1 MKLYKIFA
9 LALGLVAIG
18 LILSA
23 PVAEAETTGA
33 LDLIFVIDLTG
44 SMGDDIEEVQE
55 QASDIVEYISDNIPS
70 YRIAIV
76 GYRDFGES
84 VMFEDYAFSDDVDK
98 ILGNIN
104 SLSVYGGGD
113 WPEAVYEGLMR
124 AIMTEKIG
132 DWRDSVHKKI
142 ILMGD
147 APPHEKEDGI
157 DYIYDLDDVA
167 EAAYNVDPANIYT
180 IVIGDDADAARSFE
194 MLAEETSGEFLTAA
208 EAEDVP
214 LAIME
219 VLKDIKEDVGGKNW
233 WMIGLIILASLG
245 VIIAIVIAIV
255 FVIKKK

>member
-1 MKLYKIFA
+1 MKLYKIFV
-9 LALGLVAIG
+9 LGLFVVG

-23 PVAEAETTGA
+23 PIAKAETAGA

-55 QASDIVEYISDNIPS
+55 QASDIVEYISDNIPRW
-70 YRIAIV
+70 RIAIV
-76 GYRDFGES
+76 GYRDFTDS
-84 VMFEDYAFSDDVDK
+84 VMFEDYAFSSNKED
-98 ILGNIN
+98 ILDNIN
-104 SLSVYGGGD
+104 ALSVYGGGD
-113 WPEAVYEGLMR
+113 FPEAVYEGLMR
-124 AIMTEKIG
+124 AIMTEEIG
-132 DWRDSVHKKI
+132 DWRDGVHKKI

-147 APPHEKEDGI
+147 APPHEKEDGYQ
-157 DYIYDLDDVA
+157 YIYDIDDVSK
-167 EAAYNVDPANIYT
+167 AAYEVDPANIYS
-180 IVIGDDADAARSFE
+180 IVIGGDADAARSFE
-194 MLAEETSGEFLTAA
+194 LLAEETSGEFLTAA

-219 VLKDIKEDVGGKNW
+219 VLEGIKEDVGGRNW

>member
-1 MKLYKIFA
+1 MKIYKVFV
-9 LALGLVAIG
+9 LGLIAIG
-18 LILSA
+18 LVLST
-23 PVAEAETTGA
+23 PVAEAKTVGV

-70 YRIAIV
+70 WRIAIV
-76 GYRDFGES
+76 GYRDFGEP
-84 VMFEDYAFSDDVDK
+84 VMFEDYAFSSNRED
-98 ILGNIN
+98 ILDNIN
-104 SLSVYGGGD
+104 DLSVYGGGD

-124 AIMTEKIG
+124 AIMTEEIG
-132 DWRDSVHKKI
+132 DWRDGVHKKI

-147 APPHEKEDGI
+147 APPHEKEDGS
-157 DYIYDLDDVA
+157 DYIYDIDDVA
-167 EAAYNVDPANIYT
+167 EAAYNVDPANIYS

-194 MLAEETSGEFLTAA
+194 MLAEKTSGKFLTAA

-219 VLKDIKEDVGGKNW
+219 ALEDIKEDVGGKNW
-233 WMIGLIILASLG
+233 WRIGLIILAVLG
-245 VIIAIVIAIV
+245 VITAIIVAIV

>member
-1 MKLYKIFA
+1 MKIYKIFA
-9 LALGLVAIG
+9 LGLIAIG
-18 LILSA
+18 LVLSA
-23 PVAEAETTGA
+23 PIAEAETSGA

-70 YRIAIV
+70 WRIAIV

-84 VMFEDYAFSDDVDK
+84 VVFEDYAFSSDKGDILNNIDD
-98 ILGNIN
+98 
-104 SLSVYGGGD
+104 LSVYGGGD
-113 WPEAVYEGLMR
+113 FPEAVYEGLMR
-124 AIMTEKIG
+124 AIMTEEIG
-132 DWRDSVHKKI
+132 DWRDGVHKKI

-147 APPHEKEDGI
+147 APPHEKEDGPQ
-157 DYIYDLDDVA
+157 YIYDLDDVA
-167 EAAYNVDPANIYT
+167 EAAYNVDPANIYS

-194 MLAEETSGEFLTAA
+194 LLAEETSGKFLTAA

-219 VLKDIKEDVGGKNW
+219 ALEDIKEDVGGRNW
-233 WMIGLIILASLG
+233 LMIGLIILASLG
-245 VIIAIVIAIV
+245 IIVAIVIAIA